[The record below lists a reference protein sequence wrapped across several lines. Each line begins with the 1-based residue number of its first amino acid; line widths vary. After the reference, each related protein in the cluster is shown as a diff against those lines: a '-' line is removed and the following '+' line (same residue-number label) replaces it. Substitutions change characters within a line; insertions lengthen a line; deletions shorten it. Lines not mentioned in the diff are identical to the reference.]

1 MLLFYQM
8 ILGKH
13 MQILHSLCFFS
24 INRYFF
30 LLLYYTGLQREKN
43 ILQIVNHCFDGGYAN
58 SADNLY
64 MQLHVA

>member
-1 MLLFYQM
+1 MSLFYQM
-8 ILGKH
+8 ILGKP

-24 INRYFF
+24 INRFIFF
-30 LLLYYTGLQREKN
+30 FYYTGLQREKN